1 MCISFY
7 FDSLSLSG
15 CTKQSLR
22 LQGGANIK
30 GEESDHHNTT
40 LHFCNLKNTIII
52 IMMLGKR
59 NRPPFRRT
67 TSMTGITVDV
77 GSGMEDGQP
86 PAVEGQATAVPNG
99 GYDHRSMA
107 MVSPRY
113 YGGRTTSG
121 DIETPSFLTTCSLCN
136 RRLAPCRDIFMY
148 RYNLSS
154 FSLP

>member
-1 MCISFY
+1 
-7 FDSLSLSG
+7 
-15 CTKQSLR
+15 
-22 LQGGANIK
+22 
-30 GEESDHHNTT
+30 
-40 LHFCNLKNTIII
+40 
-52 IMMLGKR
+52 
-59 NRPPFRRT
+59 
-67 TSMTGITVDV
+67 MTGITVDV

-148 RYNLSS
+148 RGDTAFCSEECREQKMKQDERKEKSNNNNMQIENKGGNHHYPTQISNH
-154 FSLP
+154 PGKN

>member
-1 MCISFY
+1 
-7 FDSLSLSG
+7 
-15 CTKQSLR
+15 
-22 LQGGANIK
+22 
-30 GEESDHHNTT
+30 
-40 LHFCNLKNTIII
+40 
-52 IMMLGKR
+52 MMLGKR

-148 RYNLSS
+148 RGDTAFCSEECREQKMKQDERKEKSNNNNMQIENKGGNHHYPTQISNH
-154 FSLP
+154 PGKN